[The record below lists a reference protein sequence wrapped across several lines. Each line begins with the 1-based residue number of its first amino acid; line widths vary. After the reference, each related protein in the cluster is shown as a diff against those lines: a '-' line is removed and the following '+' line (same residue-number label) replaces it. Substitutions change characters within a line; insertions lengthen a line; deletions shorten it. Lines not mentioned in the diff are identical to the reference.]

1 MQMYVRMNVCI
12 YVSSL
17 VCFGSHS
24 VGHSLCIYYYYC
36 CCCCCSYFICTYI
49 WMYYYDVCIS
59 VFRFVRFWVFVCFYS
74 CLLGRSLVLLA
85 IAAAAAASSVDAALF
100 SRWQRV
106 SLLLSLNVWL
116 ALACLLAGL
125 PCFAFWY
132 ACDKCMTARATSTQL
147 TAIHGAH
154 DTFAKTRITALAKT
168 QNLHQKPT
176 KHNK

>member
-59 VFRFVRFWVFVCFYS
+59 VFRFVRFWVFVYFYS
-74 CLLGRSLVLLA
+74 CLFGRSLVLLA
-85 IAAAAAASSVDAALF
+85 IAAAASSVDAALF